1 MARNNKFNKKQGG
14 ENTSKLPQD
23 TSQLS
28 EDTFSTQDRDIP
40 MSQSSQ
46 PQPEMEAEAFDD
58 IPSSQRELKAESN
71 FSNADT
77 AFQDSNAGPSTP
89 TKSMRVASTPRQ
101 STPSPSTPKKRGLED
116 TYHGYVLKLTNVT
129 TAGSPSKSKYFRAT
143 LHDGEDLKSVVS
155 YNPNLHPVMKKAKL
169 TDQPVKISQFTEIV
183 NSYDHTKDF
192 KLGNHSTVELS
203 SAPLSF
209 DRVKNLIQESTS
221 MTNMIDAIDQAVG
234 DFVNVE
240 VYVELADSTIEEVPT
255 RYGVKRSGPYRFM
268 DVKINSF
275 NGKYS
280 TTTANTVV
288 SKSAASSLQPM
299 EVSQPQIKTVMSP
312 AKTIDL
318 FEQIYY
324 CPKCNQKSLPSD
336 GPFLK
341 CQNCGG
347 KSLLEDA
354 PTRFNVRL
362 SFEERLTLTVPH
374 DLLQALSLGVN
385 IDVHDEMFQVAL
397 LSKKYSIK
405 FSYSEQS
412 KHINK
417 FEILKK

>member
-1 MARNNKFNKKQGG
+1 
-14 ENTSKLPQD
+14 
-23 TSQLS
+23 
-28 EDTFSTQDRDIP
+28 
-40 MSQSSQ
+40 
-46 PQPEMEAEAFDD
+46 MEAEAFDD

-240 VYVELADSTIEEVPT
+240 VYVELGDSTIEEVPT
-255 RYGVKRSGPYRFM
+255 RYGVKRKREALIHDASCSVPIRFAIWNAHIDAMPTSGPYRLM

-275 NGKYS
+275 NGKYF